1 MISGSSILR
10 QAQDFQHAARTP
22 VRAPDRYFATLYN
35 TQAFS
40 SKLPSAQNI
49 VKLYRMVMGLNAY
62 IGSGPGKKAGIWV
75 ETEMEKYQCIQC
87 GHCCLNLYDAFCTSA
102 YEEDMIRWEEEGRWD
117 MQKKLTVT
125 IDEEV
130 YEGLREVIGP
140 RKISRFIEDLVRPHV
155 IKKEIYAAYK
165 EMAADEVR
173 ESEALEWAEAT
184 FGDVNDEAR

>member
-1 MISGSSILR
+1 
-10 QAQDFQHAARTP
+10 
-22 VRAPDRYFATLYN
+22 
-35 TQAFS
+35 
-40 SKLPSAQNI
+40 
-49 VKLYRMVMGLNAY
+49 
-62 IGSGPGKKAGIWV
+62 
-75 ETEMEKYQCIQC
+75 
-87 GHCCLNLYDAFCTSA
+87 
-102 YEEDMIRWEEEGRWD
+102 

-155 IKKEIYAAYK
+155 IKKELYAAYE

-184 FGDVNDEAR
+184 FGDVNDEAK